1 MQVTVAEQTEML
13 ELSCMASTAVKA
25 GVDKRLIIPNITL
38 V

>member
-25 GVDKRLIIPNITL
+25 GVGVTH
-38 V
+38 